1 MNMPRIKNIFAT
13 RNMVKEDFIAGDIPS
28 SREAYGTSLRIA
40 LPSVVEMT
48 SLSFIGMISTAMVG
62 RLGPEA
68 VAAVGLVSQPRM
80 IFMALFFALNV
91 GVTAVI
97 SRRKGQGDQTAARL
111 CVRQAM
117 MIALAISVVM
127 TAMAVS
133 LARPMMQFAGA
144 QYDTID
150 LATSYFRIT
159 SMFLPL
165 NALTM
170 TISAAQRGIGNTRVT
185 MVVNIAANIVNVI
198 FHILLIEGRFGFPRL
213 EVDGAAIAVAI
224 SGAVGMV
231 LAIASILKKD
241 AYLKISLRDTWR
253 PDIPMIK
260 SIGKIGGNSIFEQMC
275 MRIGFFAYA
284 IIVAS
289 LGTAA
294 FASHQ
299 IAMQMMHLSFTFA
312 DGIAVATTALVG
324 QQLGAKRPDLSIMYG
339 KIGQRMALIVSIFLV
354 TFSILGRYWFPSMF
368 TNDPSIIAM
377 TAGLML
383 ILAMVQPIQTSQL
396 IMAGCLRGAGDTR
409 FVALTMLLSV
419 ALARPLFSLLLVFA
433 LGMGLPGAW
442 YAIIADQ
449 GLRLIM
455 LYGRFARGKWTE
467 IKI

>member
-1 MNMPRIKNIFAT
+1 MQFKNIFAT
-13 RNMVKEDFIAGDIPS
+13 RNMIKESFIAGDIPS

-40 LPSVVEMT
+40 LPSVIEMT
-48 SLSFIGMISTAMVG
+48 SMSFIGMMSTAMVG

-68 VAAVGLVSQPRM
+68 VAAVGLVGQPRM

-97 SRRKGQGDQTAARL
+97 SRRKGQGEQGEARL

-117 MIALAISVVM
+117 LLAVIISIVM
-127 TAMAVS
+127 SVLAVS
-133 LARPMMQFAGA
+133 LARPMMQVAGA
-144 QYDTID
+144 QWDTID

-159 SMFLPL
+159 SMALPL

-198 FHILLIEGRFGFPRL
+198 FHFLLIEGQFGFPRL
-213 EVDGAAIAVAI
+213 GVDGAAIAVTI
-224 SGAVGMV
+224 SSGAGLILAVGS
-231 LAIASILKKD
+231 LLKRN
-241 AYLKISLRDTWR
+241 AYLKVSTRDNWR
-253 PDIPMIK
+253 PNLPMIK
-260 SIGKIGGNSIFEQMC
+260 SIARIGGNSIFEQMC
-275 MRIGFFAYA
+275 MRIGFFVYA

-294 FASHQ
+294 FAAHQ
-299 IAMQMMHLSFTFA
+299 IAMQLMHLSFTFA

-339 KIGQRMALIVSIFLV
+339 KIGQRMAFIVSVFLCAF
-354 TFSILGRYWFPSMF
+354 TLSSRFWFPALF
-368 TNDPSIIAM
+368 TDDQAIIAM
-377 TAGLML
+377 TAGLMI
-383 ILAMVQPIQTSQL
+383 ILAAVQPIQTSQL
-396 IMAGCLRGAGDTR
+396 VMAGCLRGAGDTR
-409 FVALTMLLSV
+409 YVALTMLMSV
-419 ALARPLFSLLLVFA
+419 ALARPIFSLLLVFG
-433 LGMGLPGAW
+433 LNMGLQGAW
-442 YAIIADQ
+442 VAVIADQ

-455 LYGRFARGKWTE
+455 LYGRFAKGKWTE

>member
-1 MNMPRIKNIFAT
+1 MNIPRIKNIFAT
-13 RNMVKEDFIAGDIPS
+13 RNMVKESFVIGDIPS

-40 LPSVVEMT
+40 LPSVVEMI
-48 SLSFIGMISTAMVG
+48 SLSFIGMISMAMVG

-91 GVTAVI
+91 GVTAVV
-97 SRRKGQGDQTAARL
+97 SRRKGEGNQAEARL

-117 MIALAISVVM
+117 ILTSSISIVM
-127 TAMAVS
+127 AVLAVS
-133 LARPMMQFAGA
+133 LARPMMQIAGA

-159 SMFLPL
+159 GMALPL

-170 TISAAQRGIGNTRVT
+170 TISGAQRGIGNTRVT

-213 EVDGAAIAVAI
+213 EVNGAAIAVVI
-224 SGAVGMV
+224 SSGVGLILAVWSV
-231 LAIASILKKD
+231 IKQD
-241 AYLKISLRDTWR
+241 AYLRISRRDKWR
-253 PDIPMIK
+253 LDIPMIK
-260 SIGKIGGNSIFEQMC
+260 SIGKIGGNTVFEQMC
-275 MRIGFFAYA
+275 LRIGFFLYA

-299 IAMQMMHLSFTFA
+299 IAMQLMHLSFTFA

-339 KIGQRMALIVSIFLV
+339 KIGQRMAFIISIFLC
-354 TFSILGRYWFPSMF
+354 TFTIIGRFWFPSLF
-368 TNDPSIIAM
+368 TDDQYIIAM
-377 TAGLML
+377 TSSLLL
-383 ILAMVQPIQTSQL
+383 ILAIVQPIQTSQL
-396 IMAGCLRGAGDTR
+396 VMGGCLRGAGDTR
-409 FVALTMLLSV
+409 FVALTMLMSV
-419 ALARPLFSLLLVFA
+419 TLARPLFSVLLVFG

-442 YAIIADQ
+442 FAIIADQ

-455 LYGRFARGKWTE
+455 LYSRFVKGKWTE